1 MLTHFRFL
9 FTAHVCF
16 LLALT
21 PNFSEAVELIR
32 GSENY
37 VMYCADC
44 HGATGISIMPD
55 APSFAKNESLIKSD
69 IDLLESI
76 NNGKN
81 AMPLYRGILSD
92 QEILDVLSFIR
103 TLN

>member
-1 MLTHFRFL
+1 MLIPFRFI
-9 FTAHVCF
+9 FATQVYF

-21 PNFSEAVELIR
+21 PNFSEAVELIT

-37 VMYCADC
+37 VKYCADC
-44 HGATGISIMPD
+44 HGATGISVMPD
-55 APSFAKNESLIKSD
+55 APSFAKNEGLIKSD
-69 IDLLESI
+69 TDLLNSI

-81 AMPLYRGILSD
+81 AMPMYRGILND
-92 QEILDVLSFIR
+92 QEILDIIFFIR